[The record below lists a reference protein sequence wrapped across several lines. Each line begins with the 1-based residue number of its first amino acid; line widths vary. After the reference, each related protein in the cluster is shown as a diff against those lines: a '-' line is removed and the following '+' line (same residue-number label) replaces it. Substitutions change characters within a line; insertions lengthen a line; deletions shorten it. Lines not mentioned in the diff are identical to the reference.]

1 MYLISWNKRGKE
13 ECIRVRTLDVAL
25 TVYDI
30 IRETWKEMEDVG
42 FYESVDPDTLRPEEK
57 EEPDF
62 NTKSYIQIEE
72 PDCEYYRN
80 MYGGICL
87 AQKCAP
93 RCKCCGIKER
103 CDI

>member
-30 IRETWKEMEDVG
+30 IRKTWKEMEDVG

-57 EEPDF
+57 EEPDC
-62 NTKSYIQIEE
+62 K
-72 PDCEYYRN
+72 YYKGDLDGRCFGQKGAPACPF
-80 MYGGICL
+80 GGVS
-87 AQKCAP
+87 
-93 RCKCCGIKER
+93 RR
-103 CDI
+103 CDTYAE